1 LGSRGAAAAAAA
13 PAIRRYDGDRPAN
26 EAASSI
32 KPYVLRCGCGC
43 TLCAAP
49 GKNVAI
55 YARHKPYTVCGF
67 LLILLERGHKAN
79 VFLAGEIDDIIE
91 KPQRD

>member
-1 LGSRGAAAAAAA
+1 MLCGA
-13 PAIRRYDGDRPAN
+13 G
-26 EAASSI
+26 E
-32 KPYVLRCGCGC
+32 
-43 TLCAAP
+43 
-49 GKNVAI
+49 NVAI